1 MKELIDKF
9 LEVLDKTESN
19 YFKRFLHALPEN
31 SAWYLISDYCIDD
44 SSKFNDVITFSLL
57 CNYDNHG
64 NIKDVINSLAPKD
77 LKKTKNIN
85 EGFLEYLNSPFVYHF
100 SLVIPRKEEL
110 LAKLLNKIQLDKL
123 IDWIYQVYDNSKQVN
138 VKMISFCNEA
148 QQRLKLVQ
156 RELQRQGHNKKLI
169 REILLTSSFGTSI
182 MYLLQKYSSPS
193 KIAWVSDRDAIIDKF
208 DGFVF
213 DNMYFWY
220 EISVTDQS
228 FEKVNTEIVFVEPEK
243 IGINYF
249 DELIR
254 IPDYVAGALASI
266 DTENKDN
273 LIDIQDKY
281 KLMFMDV
288 FSEPINQATIKVE
301 CNGQYSLSVYNYKW
315 LKNKNYT

>member
-1 MKELIDKF
+1 
-9 LEVLDKTESN
+9 
-19 YFKRFLHALPEN
+19 
-31 SAWYLISDYCIDD
+31 
-44 SSKFNDVITFSLL
+44 
-57 CNYDNHG
+57 
-64 NIKDVINSLAPKD
+64 
-77 LKKTKNIN
+77 
-85 EGFLEYLNSPFVYHF
+85 
-100 SLVIPRKEEL
+100 
-110 LAKLLNKIQLDKL
+110 
-123 IDWIYQVYDNSKQVN
+123 
-138 VKMISFCNEA
+138 
-148 QQRLKLVQ
+148 
-156 RELQRQGHNKKLI
+156 
-169 REILLTSSFGTSI
+169 